1 MSQFKVFISL
11 PFYLFISTCGASSTT
26 MPQDIIA
33 TAMPQIQ
40 KPALEISCQDLQNP
54 AYQQVIMNAINEIR
68 QHPRQCGQQYF
79 AAVAPLRWNS
89 GLHRSSLAHA
99 QDMAEHNFLGHTSST
114 GLNLRSRLQ
123 LYQVKTR
130 GGGENVARGQKNLDE
145 VMATWGSSPVHCSNL
160 MQSKFTDYAVACSF
174 DESEKPKAYWVQQFG
189 VR

>member
-26 MPQDIIA
+26 MPQDIA
-33 TAMPQIQ
+33 TPVRQIQ

-99 QDMAEHNFLGHTSST
+99 QDMAEHNFLGHRSST

-145 VMATWGSSPVHCSNL
+145 VMAGWVSSPVHCSNL

-174 DESEKPKAYWVQQFG
+174 DQSEKPKAYWVQQFG

>member
-26 MPQDIIA
+26 MPQDIA
-33 TAMPQIQ
+33 TPVRQIQ
-40 KPALEISCQDLQNP
+40 KPTLEISCQDLQNP

-99 QDMAEHNFLGHTSST
+99 QDMAEHNFLGHSSST

-145 VMATWGSSPVHCSNL
+145 VMAGWVSSPAHCSNL
-160 MQSKFTDYAVACSF
+160 MQSKFTDYAVACSV
-174 DESEKPKAYWVQQFG
+174 DQSEKSKAYWVQQFG